1 MTQNDE
7 KTKKLIER
15 RSQVVTEL
23 HRLSTKQ
30 AALFTFLRVADRK
43 IENSRAASK
52 GDNGN

>member
-1 MTQNDE
+1 MTQSDE

-23 HRLSTKQ
+23 QRLSTKQ

-43 IENSRAASK
+43 IEERK
-52 GDNGN
+52 TKDE